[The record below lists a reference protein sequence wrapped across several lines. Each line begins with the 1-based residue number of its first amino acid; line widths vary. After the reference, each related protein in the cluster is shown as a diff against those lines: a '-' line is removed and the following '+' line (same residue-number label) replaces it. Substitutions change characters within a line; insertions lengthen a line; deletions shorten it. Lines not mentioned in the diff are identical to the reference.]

1 MANFERTTKILEEY
15 SKAVLDEYIRILQAN
30 KKPASGELIDSA
42 SFSVMVNGTQFICY
56 LNLAE
61 HWKYVENGRKAGG
74 KFPPLE
80 KIKEWIQIKPVKPYA
95 LKNGKIPTLDQLAY
109 LIGRS
114 IAKLGIKPLP
124 AVEVAKTKMLPK
136 YIEKIKVAILQDLT
150 SDIYIY

>member
-1 MANFERTTKILEEY
+1 MADFERTTKILEEY

-30 KKPASGELIDSA
+30 KKPASGELINSA
-42 SFSVMVNGTQFICY
+42 SFTVTANGTQFICY

-80 KIKEWIQIKPVKPYA
+80 KIKEWIQIKPVKPYK
-95 LKNGKIPTLDQLAY
+95 LKNGKIPTLDQLSY

-136 YIEKIKVAILQDLT
+136 YIEKIKVALRQDLT
-150 SDIYIY
+150 SDL

>member
-1 MANFERTTKILEEY
+1 MADFERTTKILEEY

-30 KKPASGELIDSA
+30 KKPASGELINTA
-42 SFSVMVNGTQFICY
+42 SFTVTANGTQFICY

-95 LKNGKIPTLDQLAY
+95 LKNGK
-109 LIGRS
+109 
-114 IAKLGIKPLP
+114 PLP
-124 AVEVAKTKMLPK
+124 AVEMAKTKMLPK
-136 YIEKIKVAILQDLT
+136 YIEKIKVALRQDLT
-150 SDIYIY
+150 SNIY